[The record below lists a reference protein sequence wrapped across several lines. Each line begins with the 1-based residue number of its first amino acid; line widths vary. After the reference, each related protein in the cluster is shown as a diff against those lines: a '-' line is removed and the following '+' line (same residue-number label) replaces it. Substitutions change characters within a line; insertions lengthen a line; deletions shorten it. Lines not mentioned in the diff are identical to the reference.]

1 MKLKLFFLIL
11 LTPLLLLAQ
20 ARKAEFKVH
29 DRGQLWETMKDD
41 GTIGAPDP
49 LNRFE
54 YFPSMDW
61 PGGPTVMQKDDQR
74 SYMLGAG
81 LWIGGYHQNGGLF
94 LTENGPFMNVDKGTF
109 LPLEKTD
116 NFIEN
121 KDFNPNEAEQVIKS
135 HFITTQNIEVIRTS
149 RVWSYPGYS
158 NFILVEYEFINKN
171 SSPVTDMYFGFP
183 YLIRPSY
190 QDFVVHNGWGDD
202 FNRTDDIVKYDPEN
216 KLLYSYDDTPNFS
229 LPMDVGNFWDDKNEL
244 RTTGYAGFALLNA
257 SPAKNN
263 LPQPSVVLYA
273 QLLNNERYLSLTS
286 STPEAM
292 YKILKGEDKALQA
305 KETDRLSPF
314 MLMAAGPYDV
324 PAGASVKIVLVEAV
338 NGISQEEALKG
349 LSSQA
354 LLPQGESL
362 LKSTVKQAGMV
373 YQNNYVVKNLPPAS
387 PEAQIIPVPEH
398 QSVTVNWE
406 PVDLNWKD
414 PLTDSTDFYE
424 YRLYR
429 SSLSYNGPFE
439 LLRSVRP
446 DRSTD
451 KSRFFDTKLNKWTV
465 EDKTISLGA
474 GYYYAVTSVDIY
486 GNESGMTNRNTT
498 QVFAVRTPSSEVSNV
513 KVFPNPFKKV
523 SGFPVSGSENSIVWT
538 NLPAVCKVRIYTSSG
553 ELIRT
558 MEHNNSNS
566 GEETW
571 DQLTDARQRTAP
583 GVYFWT
589 VESPVGSTKGTLV
602 IIK

>member
-324 PAGASVKIVLVEAV
+324 PAGASVK
-338 NGISQEEALKG
+338 
-349 LSSQA
+349 
-354 LLPQGESL
+354 
-362 LKSTVKQAGMV
+362 
-373 YQNNYVVKNLPPAS
+373 
-387 PEAQIIPVPEH
+387 
-398 QSVTVNWE
+398 
-406 PVDLNWKD
+406 
-414 PLTDSTDFYE
+414 
-424 YRLYR
+424 
-429 SSLSYNGPFE
+429 
-439 LLRSVRP
+439 
-446 DRSTD
+446 
-451 KSRFFDTKLNKWTV
+451 
-465 EDKTISLGA
+465 
-474 GYYYAVTSVDIY
+474 
-486 GNESGMTNRNTT
+486 
-498 QVFAVRTPSSEVSNV
+498 
-513 KVFPNPFKKV
+513 
-523 SGFPVSGSENSIVWT
+523 
-538 NLPAVCKVRIYTSSG
+538 
-553 ELIRT
+553 
-558 MEHNNSNS
+558 
-566 GEETW
+566 
-571 DQLTDARQRTAP
+571 
-583 GVYFWT
+583 
-589 VESPVGSTKGTLV
+589 
-602 IIK
+602 